1 MLVHTALNKTIHTA
15 LDPYFCHAGTPI
27 WQTFSLLSSYFTP
40 PAANIAKLFMWVKQ
54 VPPSSRDSTNK
65 STISREGLTPNYCMF
80 TLINNISLTYLSLAL
95 RPMPVGLWVRES
107 NREEVD
113 YRLSATFP
121 FGLNDNAPRPSITH
135 LSTSLIITSPN
146 HNRHLPLS

>member
-27 WQTFSLLSSYFTP
+27 WQTFSRLSSYFTP

-95 RPMPVGLWVRES
+95 RPMPVGLWVREKQQ
-107 NREEVD
+107 RGG
-113 YRLSATFP
+113 
-121 FGLNDNAPRPSITH
+121 GLQALRYLPLWPERQR
-135 LSTSLIITSPN
+135 TSPLYNSSLHFPN
-146 HNRHLPLS
+146 HNLS